1 MLERDIER
9 WFVDELRKAGFL
21 CFKFVSP
28 ANPGVPDRLVV
39 CPDGA
44 IMFVELKTKK
54 GKLSKQQ
61 EVCIKQL
68 TKHGQRVAVA
78 RGFDEARSLVHAL
91 VGFHGF
97 VNGGAERGQI

>member
-28 ANPGVPDRLVV
+28 ANPGVPDRLVI

-61 EVCIKQL
+61 QVCIRQL
-68 TKHGQRVAVA
+68 TERHVKVYLVKGMGDARYFAEHLVRYHGM
-78 RGFDEARSLVHAL
+78 
-91 VGFHGF
+91 
-97 VNGGAERGQI
+97 GGAERGQV